1 VSARESEL
9 GLGLQSNKPP
19 GAYGQLAAAAEAA
32 GFATVCVFN
41 DLWFQPPLP
50 ALLEI
55 AGATSRVRIGPAG
68 MNPFTVHPVEIA
80 GQIAALDAASN
91 GRAYLGLVRGS
102 WLDELGICEDR
113 PLVALRDAWEVVRRL
128 LAGDLEGFAGER
140 FALPPGAAL
149 RYPRLR
155 PALPFQV
162 GAWRPGLVGL
172 AGELA
177 DELKVGGSANPAM
190 VAVARKRLAAGSA
203 RVGREAEDVDIV
215 LGAVTV
221 VDEDGER
228 ARRAARLALLLY
240 LPVVGPLDPAGGVD
254 ADLLARLAEL
264 SADGRDDDA
273 AALIPDA
280 IVDRFS
286 FAGTPKAVAEH
297 VRDVLDA
304 GARRVEFGPPYGL
317 DEHAGVRV
325 LAERVVP
332 LAMARS

>member
-1 VSARESEL
+1 VGEL

-19 GAYGQLAAAAEAA
+19 GAYGPLAAAAEAA

-55 AGATSRVRIGPAG
+55 AAATSRVRVGPAG

-91 GRAYLGLVRGS
+91 GRAYLGLVRGA
-102 WLDELGICEDR
+102 WLDELAISQEG
-113 PLVALRDAWEVVRRL
+113 PLVAMREAWEVVRRL
-128 LAGDLEGFAGER
+128 LAGEAEGFAGER
-140 FALPPGAAL
+140 FALPRGAAL
-149 RYPRLR
+149 RYPRVR
-155 PALPFQV
+155 PALPFQI
-162 GAWRPGLVGL
+162 GAWRPGLVGV

-190 VAVARKRLAAGSA
+190 AGVAREWLAAGSERA
-203 RVGREAEDVDIV
+203 GRNADDVDVV

-228 ARRAARLALLLY
+228 ARRAVRHALLLY

-254 ADLLARLAEL
+254 AELVARLAEL
-264 SADGRDDDA
+264 SADRRDDDA

-286 FAGTPKAVAEH
+286 FAGTPKAVAAH

-304 GARRVEFGPPYGL
+304 GAQRVEFGPPYGL
-317 DEHAGVRV
+317 DERAGVRA
-325 LAERVVP
+325 LAERVAP
-332 LAMARS
+332 LVMAPA